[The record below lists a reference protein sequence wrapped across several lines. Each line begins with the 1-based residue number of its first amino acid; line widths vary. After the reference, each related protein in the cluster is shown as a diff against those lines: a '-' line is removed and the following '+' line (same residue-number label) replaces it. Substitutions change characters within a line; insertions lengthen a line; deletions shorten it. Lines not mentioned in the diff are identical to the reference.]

1 VLQKIDLVVSNT
13 ISGLIVEHAVSS
25 NAGSARSSDGCSCV
39 EACMRSIFHIW
50 PVAKPLVFQ
59 EVVDYMDFTGVL
71 VVLVRTFVSF
81 WNIDSMFTD
90 R

>member
-1 VLQKIDLVVSNT
+1 
-13 ISGLIVEHAVSS
+13 
-25 NAGSARSSDGCSCV
+25 
-39 EACMRSIFHIW
+39 MRSIFHIW

>member
-1 VLQKIDLVVSNT
+1 MDL
-13 ISGLIVEHAVSS
+13 
-25 NAGSARSSDGCSCV
+25 
-39 EACMRSIFHIW
+39 
-50 PVAKPLVFQ
+50 
-59 EVVDYMDFTGVL
+59 TGVL